1 MKNRGEPQPSLLV
14 CRRSELTNVRSRTEH
29 HKPPYSSPDPFRYR
43 TLTYVQLSD
52 QSQSSSLP
60 VIWKSRLQVA
70 QCPRSRPK
78 RLSTSAT
85 IPTVGITYVP
95 RRQTTPMTVMKSTAS
110 PWEAA
115 HESQTLRAVSLYAA
129 RLGSPLRS
137 RSRTSRV
144 REVRRRARDAHQPL
158 STRGPQEAT
167 MRNSPQY
174 LRDDAAQRCAI
185 CDGKFG
191 LIRHYSW
198 RTALCS
204 KKCADRFKARQEGDR
219 RWLRRLRAA

>member
-1 MKNRGEPQPSLLV
+1 MWPLL
-14 CRRSELTNVRSRTEH
+14 
-29 HKPPYSSPDPFRYR
+29 
-43 TLTYVQLSD
+43 
-52 QSQSSSLP
+52 
-60 VIWKSRLQVA
+60 
-70 QCPRSRPK
+70 
-78 RLSTSAT
+78 
-85 IPTVGITYVP
+85 
-95 RRQTTPMTVMKSTAS
+95 QTTPMTAKKSAAS

-174 LRDDAAQRCAI
+174 LRNDAAKRCVI

-191 LIRHYSW
+191 LVRHYSW

-204 KKCADRFKARQEGDR
+204 KKCADRFKAREESDR
-219 RWLRRLRAA
+219 RWLLPLLAVRQTVAAGTMGFRSKEAAQ

>member
-1 MKNRGEPQPSLLV
+1 
-14 CRRSELTNVRSRTEH
+14 
-29 HKPPYSSPDPFRYR
+29 
-43 TLTYVQLSD
+43 
-52 QSQSSSLP
+52 
-60 VIWKSRLQVA
+60 
-70 QCPRSRPK
+70 
-78 RLSTSAT
+78 
-85 IPTVGITYVP
+85 VP
-95 RRQTTPMTVMKSTAS
+95 RRQTTPMTVKKSTAS

-129 RLGSPLRS
+129 RLGRPLRS

-144 REVRRRARDAHQPL
+144 CEVRRRARDAHQPL
-158 STRGPQEAT
+158 STPSPQEAT

-174 LRDDAAQRCAI
+174 LRDDPAKRCAI

-191 LIRHYSW
+191 LVRHYSW

-204 KKCADRFKARQEGDR
+204 KKCADRFKARQDGDL